1 MTAPRPEP
9 HAEPRPASDAQAPG
23 SVASLPEVDPTS
35 LIAVTRQPRSGRAVL
50 RSLTR
55 NRLGLTGASI
65 LAVLFLFC
73 FVGPLV
79 YRTNQSDVDL
89 LNAALPPGDGYPLG
103 TDTNGFDVLG
113 RIMLGGQVSLQ
124 IGLLAAVIAT
134 VFGTVYGAI
143 AGLVGGVLDG
153 FMMRIVDV
161 LLAIPFMFFVLIL
174 SARFTATPVSLA
186 LVIGGFSWLVV
197 ARLIRSEVLSLRVR
211 EFVLAARLMGAG
223 NRRLIFT
230 HLIPNTLGVIIVN
243 VTFQVAD
250 AIVVMAAL
258 GFLGFGLSYPVT
270 DWGSQLSAGVAY
282 IASDYWWLIY
292 PVGGCI
298 VLTVLALNLLGDALR
313 DAIDRRAA

>member
-1 MTAPRPEP
+1 MTASNHEPAAAVAAEAVVQTSTAKPEP
-9 HAEPRPASDAQAPG
+9 
-23 SVASLPEVDPTS
+23 DPTT
-35 LIAVTRQPRSGRAVL
+35 LIAVTRPPRSFRAVL
-50 RSLTR
+50 RTLMR
-55 NRLGLTGASI
+55 NKLGVSGAAI
-65 LAVLFLFC
+65 LVALVLFC

-79 YRTNQSDVDL
+79 YRTNQTDVDL

-103 TDTNGFDVLG
+103 TDSNGFDVLG
-113 RIMLGGQVSLQ
+113 RMMLGGQVSLQ
-124 IGLLAAVIAT
+124 IGLLAALVAT
-134 VFGTVYGAI
+134 VVGTIYGAI

-153 FMMRIVDV
+153 FMMRVVDT

-186 LVIGGFSWLVV
+186 LVIGGFSWLVI

-211 EFVLAARLMGAG
+211 EFVLAARLMGAK

-230 HLIPNTLGVIIVN
+230 HLIPNTIGVIVVN

-250 AIVVMAAL
+250 AILTIAAL
-258 GFLGFGLSYPVT
+258 GFLGFGLTYPVT
-270 DWGSQLSAGVAY
+270 DWGSQLSAGVTF

-313 DAIDRRAA
+313 DALDRRGE